1 MQRRAAALYAVLLLV
16 VGVVSFS
23 LISVAS
29 PPELAFDDPEHQL
42 GEGEEITV
50 GGEAY
55 TVAAIDA
62 EMSGGGGGG
71 HGGGGGAELVR
82 SGTLAYTNDSA
93 VATATWENGSDVTFQ
108 NETYTVG
115 VAGPNATTVTLTG
128 TINRTALLQNDT
140 AVQNEVQTVDE
151 TEYVVREGAD
161 GNRTLLPAADYFP
174 EPEQVTVEEGAN
186 VQFDGNEFTVA
197 RVGTEGARLTR
208 PTTETVEI
216 GVSNHGNVTV
226 GDQTYFAHFPDNETM
241 VLTTDYATYQRH
253 QVESATFTEHKNG
266 LWGVTIV
273 SGVGL
278 VFLIALAYLPSRY

>member
-29 PPELAFDDPEHQL
+29 PPELAFDDPEHEV
-42 GEGEEITV
+42 GEGAELV
-50 GGEAY
+50 VDGETY
-55 TVAAIDA
+55 TVDAVDA
-62 EMSGGGGGG
+62 EMSSGGGGG

-82 SGTLAYTNDSA
+82 SGTLTYTNESA
-93 VATATWENGSDVTFQ
+93 LATATWENGSEVTFR

-115 VAGPNATTVTLTG
+115 VEGANATSVSLTG
-128 TINRTALLQNDT
+128 TINRTAILQNDT
-140 AVQNEVQTVDE
+140 TVQNEVQTING
-151 TEYVVREGAD
+151 TEYVIREGTD
-161 GNRTLLPAADYFP
+161 GNQTLLSAAEYFP
-174 EPEQVTVEEGAN
+174 EPEQLTVEEGAT

-197 RVGTEGARLTR
+197 AVGADGARLSR

-216 GVSNHGNVTV
+216 GVSNHANVTV

-241 VLTTDYATYQRH
+241 VLTTNYERFQRH
-253 QVESATFTEHKNG
+253 QAESATFTEHKNG

-273 SGVGL
+273 SGAGL